1 VSVEGGNGDGRIH
14 PSGNVDIAHPLSQ
27 GKRVTPTKPKKK
39 NKHSSPTKVGASA
52 SQDAHPRVGGFRVWG
67 LVLEPE

>member
-1 VSVEGGNGDGRIH
+1 VSVDGGNGDGRIH
-14 PSGNVDIAHPLSQ
+14 PSGNVDIAHPLSP
-27 GKRVTPTKPKKK
+27 GKSVTPTKPKRK
-39 NKHSSPTKVGASA
+39 NKHNSPTKVGGSA